1 MREPDASDEAR
12 KALLSSVSG
21 KAKEVAEAVTDARAE
36 RMSQAAQT
44 EKQRISP
51 KATQVAVVEHA
62 VADAQADAAVRRTE
76 SEEQQAQSAAARDE
90 DDAQQE
96 HAEQLADVQR
106 LERAAARARVEA
118 DRLAADM
125 P

>member
-1 MREPDASDEAR
+1 
-12 KALLSSVSG
+12 
-21 KAKEVAEAVTDARAE
+21 
-36 RMSQAAQT
+36 MSQAAQT